1 MHEITWGFPVVLD
14 LFFAGLGAGSFCLG
28 AIVSRKEGQ
37 GWDACSRMASFLAP
51 LAVLVGLSM
60 LVIDLGYKSRFWMT
74 LTGFNVN
81 SPMSM
86 GAYLLS
92 AFFVVSIV
100 FAFYWLPA
108 SFRQRIPWIGKLSMW
123 DRLEC
128 RNRLGVIGIL
138 LALGVSVYTGVLLS
152 ASVIPLWRNL
162 SLTLLFFLSALSSGF
177 AGGAMLGMM
186 SLARTNPEA
195 MAGPF
200 HFLKQSYRVILPS
213 YLLVALVFVLSLA
226 IAPESR
232 RAAFDLMTRW
242 SGLLWW
248 LGVIGLGVVFP
259 WVIVLGKGRMRVHR
273 AWYLFTSLL
282 VGGFL
287 LRLVLVY
294 SGQGTM

>member
-14 LFFAGLGAGSFCLG
+14 LFFTGLGAGSFCLG
-28 AIVSRKEGQ
+28 AIASRKEGK
-37 GWDACSRMASFLAP
+37 GWNACTRMASFLAP

-74 LTGFNVN
+74 LTGFNVT
-81 SPMSM
+81 SPMSV

-92 AFFVVSIV
+92 TFLVVSIA

-108 SFRQRIPWIGKLSMW
+108 SLRQRIPWIGKLSMW
-123 DRLEC
+123 DRLDY
-128 RNRLGVIGIL
+128 RNRLGTIGIL

-152 ASVIPLWRNL
+152 ASVNPLWRNL
-162 SLTLLFFLSALSSGF
+162 ILPILFFLSALASGL
-177 AGGAMLGMM
+177 AGGAMLGMA
-186 SLARTNPEA
+186 SLTRTNPEA

-200 HFLKQSYRVILPS
+200 HFLKQSYRAILSS
-213 YLLVALVFVLSLA
+213 YLLLVLIFVLTLA
-226 IAPESR
+226 TSPESR
-232 RAAFDLMTRW
+232 RAAFNLMIGW
-242 SGLLWW
+242 SGLVWW
-248 LGVIGLGVVFP
+248 VGAIGLGIAFPLGIVFSKRA
-259 WVIVLGKGRMRVHR
+259 LEVHR
-273 AWYLFTSLL
+273 AWYLFGSLL